1 MDEPTAQPEPT
12 PRLEPTPQDHL
23 ALYLETE
30 LEDMQADWKLLI
42 SQSPACPSWT
52 WDQVAEALLSLTANP
67 VEELVVRGGLSG
79 LVKQARFKPA
89 DLVLEELI
97 RLVRASHDVILQ
109 RRASEMLEA
118 EMP

>member
-1 MDEPTAQPEPT
+1 MEEAT
-12 PRLEPTPQDHL
+12 PKLQDHM

-30 LEDMQADWKLLI
+30 LEDMQADWRLVI
-42 SQSPACPSWT
+42 SEDPNCPPWT
-52 WDQVAEALLSLTANP
+52 WDQVAETLLSLTESP

-79 LVKQARFKPA
+79 LVKQARFKPPT
-89 DLVLEELI
+89 LVLEELI
-97 RLVRASHDVILQ
+97 RLVRASHDLLLQ